1 MVRTALVLLVLGA
14 PRLAAAGGPTGM
26 IGIGASAEN
35 DGNGD
40 TGFGLTLD
48 AALAFRVGPRLSL
61 GVRGSIGT
69 PFHINELQLGD
80 GFYDTAMFDYHVT
93 PIDLALTA
101 IYQYRRLWVAP
112 WVGEHF
118 SFVAEQ
124 DSGYSTGESVARST
138 TYLNTDFVM
147 FGLTAGVDLY
157 RLGGNTVAVYA
168 DYRFGLGTTDSPG
181 LGESSDNVYSN
192 WSALTVGVAVHRL

>member
-1 MVRTALVLLVLGA
+1 MVRIALALLLLSA

-26 IGIGASAEN
+26 IGIGVSAEN

-48 AALAFRVGPRLSL
+48 GALAFRVAPRLAL
-61 GVRGSIGT
+61 GVRASIGT
-69 PFHINELQLGD
+69 PFHINSVQLG
-80 GFYDTAMFDYHVT
+80 GGYYDTAAYDYYVT
-93 PIDLALTA
+93 PIRSRTHRALSVPPA
-101 IYQYRRLWVAP
+101 MGRAVGRRALLVRR
-112 WVGEHF
+112 GKRLR
-118 SFVAEQ
+118 
-124 DSGYSTGESVARST
+124 YSTGESQAGSE

-168 DYRFGLGTTDSPG
+168 DYRLGLGTTDSPG
-181 LGESSDNVYSN
+181 LGEFSDKAYSN
-192 WSALTVGVAVHRL
+192 WSALTVGVALHRL